1 MEKVCLQSS
10 FASHCDLSDLLP
22 GFLSFR
28 DYRNGEK
35 EGILVFDWP
44 CPTISLG
51 CDGQSLELI
60 VPTIYTSLQEQ
71 SYKEGVEIKWKN
83 KFAAEL
89 ERFTTLFHCWQPVV
103 CCFFSP

>member
-44 CPTISLG
+44 CPTIGLG
-51 CDGQSLELI
+51 CDVQSLELI

-89 ERFTTLFHCWQPVV
+89 ECFTTLFHCWQPVV